1 MQLVFTDQYVN
12 LLLLLNGLVVLLYYG
27 AKMKGK
33 QRAMKFGNYET
44 LQKVAGEKVVNS
56 SDVSLLLRLVAFSI
70 IVIGLS
76 GPVIV
81 QDLPSTDSSYALA
94 IDASG
99 SMTASDIEPTRLDAA
114 KDLSV
119 QFVENLPDGSHVG
132 LVAYSGD
139 IEKQSDL
146 TLEKDAIIDD
156 IENITLGTAGGTA
169 TGDAI
174 ITSST
179 QLTET
184 NNQREII
191 LVTDGTRNVGATINE
206 SIEFAL
212 RQNVSVNTIG
222 LGSDEE
228 QEIEDID
235 ITGLEGE
242 TTGYPNLREERLF
255 NISNMTGGEFN
266 IVTDRDQFETAF
278 EDLNTEEVE
287 RDVSTHLIFIGLFL
301 LLSEWVFN
309 TTKFRVLP

>member
-1 MQLVFTDQYVN
+1 
-12 LLLLLNGLVVLLYYG
+12 
-27 AKMKGK
+27 
-33 QRAMKFGNYET
+33 MKFGNYET